1 MASPA
6 MAAPVLWQPNPGQQK
21 RFLACPV
28 REILYGGAKGGGK
41 TAAIGPKALKHVQ
54 QHGQWATVLIL
65 RETYPQ
71 LTEIMER
78 MRPLCLAQGATY
90 NKVEKTWR
98 FPSGARIIFGHL
110 GNGADPYWGQEY
122 SMIIVDEVTRTI
134 KTEADY
140 LKLLGSLRSSHGVPC
155 SVVLTSNP
163 GGQGHNW
170 VKARFM
176 SVPPMTVQRDE
187 RSGLERVFIPATLSD
202 NPKLPAE
209 YRHQLE
215 QMGDAERRA
224 FLEGD
229 WSAFEGAVFK
239 LDPGVHVWTWAQFK
253 ERTGH
258 DRIPAEWNRF
268 RTMDWGSARPFA
280 IYWYA
285 QDFKGRTYVYRE
297 WYGVAHDRQGNPIP
311 NQGVGMLPE
320 EVAKGI
326 KKIEAEGLVLADG
339 KRAPERILAA
349 WTGPDLFQAG
359 RRDQGGRAINEA
371 FAAEGVHWTAWAAG
385 EGSRIAGKTALHQ
398 RLNLKAMEDGPALV
412 FIAEETPHAQRT
424 LPALEYDR
432 HNPEDVDSTG
442 DDHGYD
448 SLRGYCIMR
457 PWQPVEAKSPDD
469 SFIEKLKAKRNGG
482 GTWMS
487 S

>member
-1 MASPA
+1 
-6 MAAPVLWQPNPGQQK
+6 MAANVLWEPNPGQQT

-28 REILYGGAKGGGK
+28 REILYGGAKAGGK
-41 TAAIGPKALKHVQ
+41 TAAIGPKALKHIAT
-54 QHGQWATVLIL
+54 HGQHATVLIL
-65 RETYPQ
+65 RETFPQ

-78 MRPLCLAQGATY
+78 MRPLCLAQGGTY

-110 GNGADPYWGQEY
+110 GNGCDPYWGQEY
-122 SMIIVDEVTRTI
+122 SLIIIDEVTRTI

-140 LKLLGSLRSSHGVPC
+140 LKLLGSLRSSQGVPC

-163 GGQGHNW
+163 GGVGHNW

-176 SVPPMTVQRDE
+176 QVPPMTVIRDE
-187 RSGLERVFIPATLSD
+187 RSGLERVYIPATLAD
-202 NPKLPAE
+202 NPKMPDE

-239 LDPGVHVWTWAQFK
+239 LDPGVHVWSWAQFK

-258 DRIPAEWNRF
+258 DRPPSTWTRF

-285 QDFKGRTYVYRE
+285 VDTKGRAYVYRE
-297 WYGVAHDRQGNPIP
+297 WYGVANDRDGNPIP
-311 NQGVGMLPE
+311 NQGIGMLPE
-320 EVAKGI
+320 EVARGI
-326 KKIEAEGLVLADG
+326 KKIEAEAKETMG
-339 KRAPERILAA
+339 AA

-359 RRDQGGRAINEA
+359 RRDQGGRTIYEA
-371 FAAEGVHWTAWAAG
+371 FQAEGVHWVAWAAG
-385 EGSRIAGKTALHQ
+385 EGSRVAGKTALHQ
-398 RLNLKAMEDGPALV
+398 RLSPKALPDGPALV

-448 SLRGYCIMR
+448 SLRGFCVMR
-457 PWQPVEAKSPDD
+457 PWTPAPDTD
-469 SFIEKLKAKRNGG
+469 PEETFIDKLRRKQNGG